1 MPSIPALPPSAPSFA
16 ERLNSEIER
25 PQTAPL
31 NTEFEIS
38 NRSEEFGDGK
48 PTTSTL
54 RHARYDD
61 TLLPPP
67 LPLVLRPP
75 LRKKK
80 SFSRVS
86 TWLFPS
92 GQHNRDLSLDSITNL
107 PRPIKG
113 TEGFYQCV
121 APGDDGRRSFGSVGT
136 VTTWDSEEEQRTV
149 PTTLSPQSTPIAQ
162 RDMLRLERTATFGKG
177 STFQQQNRPFVE
189 AVG

>member
-16 ERLNSEIER
+16 ERLNSEIQR

-31 NTEFEIS
+31 KTEFEIS
-38 NRSEEFGDGK
+38 NRSQEFGDGK
-48 PTTSTL
+48 ATNSAL
-54 RHARYDD
+54 KQARYNDPRP
-61 TLLPPP
+61 PPP

-86 TWLFPS
+86 TWLCPN

-107 PRPIKG
+107 PRPVKG

-121 APGDDGRRSFGSVGT
+121 APGEAGRRSFESVGT

-149 PTTLSPQSTPIAQ
+149 PTTLSPQSTPTAKH
-162 RDMLRLERTATFGKG
+162 DALRLERTATFGKG
-177 STFQQQNRPFVE
+177 STVRPTGPVVE
-189 AVG
+189 AMS

>member
-16 ERLNSEIER
+16 ERLNSPFER
-25 PQTAPL
+25 PQTAPFK
-31 NTEFEIS
+31 TAFQIS
-38 NRSEEFGDGK
+38 NRSQEFGDGK
-48 PTTSTL
+48 AAASTSS
-54 RHARYDD
+54 HARYDEPPP
-61 TLLPPP
+61 PPP

-107 PRPIKG
+107 PRPVKG

-121 APGDDGRRSFGSVGT
+121 APGDQGRRSFESIGT

-149 PTTLSPQSTPIAQ
+149 PTTLSPGSTPLAKQ
-162 RDMLRLERTATFGKG
+162 DLPRLERTATFGKA
-177 STFQQQNRPFVE
+177 STSQVNRPIIE